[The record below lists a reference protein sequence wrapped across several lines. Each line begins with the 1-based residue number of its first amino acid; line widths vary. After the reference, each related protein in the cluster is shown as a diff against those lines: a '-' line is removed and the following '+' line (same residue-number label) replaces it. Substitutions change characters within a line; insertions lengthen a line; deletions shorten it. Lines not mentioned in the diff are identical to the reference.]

1 MEYYNLRKNPAYLYL
16 AEFRLPP
23 TQMALSTLQ
32 ACFQAG
38 HYPSLSAKDRK
49 IMCSPLLCAYQE
61 IFDFMKRHGCKVE
74 QESFMAIEL

>member
-1 MEYYNLRKNPAYLYL
+1 
-16 AEFRLPP
+16 
-23 TQMALSTLQ
+23 MALSTLQ